1 MRKGGVVDPN
11 SVNWAKY
18 SGKNVP
24 YTFRQEPGPHNAP
37 GRIKFI
43 FPNKYF
49 IFIKDIYGRDREVLK
64 GLNEEFTIWQT
75 RAIN

>member
-1 MRKGGVVDPN
+1 M
-11 SVNWAKY
+11 
-18 SGKNVP
+18 
-24 YTFRQEPGPHNAP
+24 PGDGWDAVL
-37 GRIKFI
+37 RIFEKRVI
-43 FPNKYF
+43 QNKYF